1 MNFASSSKS
10 YIDLPCERCQSPRI
24 ISEPKDEIQE
34 TISGKITIKVSQI
47 ICTND
52 ECQGEFDKNRG
63 IEMEKIQQ
71 RKQLKE
77 EQEKIRKEN
86 IAKAV
91 LNRKK

>member
-1 MNFASSSKS
+1 MNFSSTSKS

-24 ISEPKDEIQE
+24 ISESKDEIQE

-47 ICTND
+47 ICTNE
-52 ECQGEFDKNRG
+52 ECQSEFDKNRG
-63 IEMEKIQQ
+63 IEMLKIQE

-77 EQEKIRKEN
+77 EQEKVRKEN